1 MDKGKITNCPEC
13 GVKPGEPHKDGC
25 DIEHCSVCGGQR
37 IGCACRN
44 HDPQFARWT
53 GIWPGEAESAY
64 LGIDLNHFFFSGVY
78 RKFLIKP
85 NVTFGSK

>member
-1 MDKGKITNCPEC
+1 MCKGKITNCPEC

-53 GIWPGEAESAY
+53 GIWPGEAESAF
-64 LGIDLNHFFFSGVY
+64 LGMDLNEFFFTGVY

-85 NVTFGSK
+85 HARDK

>member
-53 GIWPGEAESAY
+53 GIWPGEAESAF
-64 LGIDLNHFFFSGVY
+64 LGMDLNHFYFSGVY

-85 NVTFGSK
+85 QPRVD